1 MSDIE
6 FTAQNVHNSIWNSNS
21 QPNIVASYKVP
32 DDGVL
37 KIICTG
43 IYYRFAN
50 IGSSNRNFQWHTVT
64 INNNQVFTTEE
75 GTAVLITILTIDVKK
90 DDIAS
95 HNYYIRYTSGDAIYA
110 IQLSIH

>member
-43 IYYRFAN
+43 TYYRFAN

-64 INNNQVFTTEE
+64 INNNRVFTTEE
-75 GTAVLITILTIDVKK
+75 GTAVLITILTLNVKK